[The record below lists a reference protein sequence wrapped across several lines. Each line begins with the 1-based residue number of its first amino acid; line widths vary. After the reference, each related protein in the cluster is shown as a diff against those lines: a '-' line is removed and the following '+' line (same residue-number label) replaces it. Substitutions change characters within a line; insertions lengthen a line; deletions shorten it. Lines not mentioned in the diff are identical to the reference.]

1 LEEKDNLTCYKN
13 GLRDGVPIMLG
24 YFAVAL
30 SVGIVARSTGL
41 SVLQATIS
49 SAMLNASAGQ
59 FAAYTLISTW
69 AGFAECV
76 VMMFVVNSRY
86 LLMSCALSQKFRADE
101 PLINRLVVA
110 YFITDEFFGLSVVQ
124 KPYLNPYYTFGLIT
138 VASPAWTLGTTV
150 GVVMGNVL
158 PASVVSALGVSLF
171 GMFLAIIIPPAR
183 KDKVIRLLVVVS
195 MAASFALAK
204 VSCVSSGMRII
215 ILTIVIAAVAAFLF
229 PLKEE
234 TI

>member
-1 LEEKDNLTCYKN
+1 MSCYKR
-13 GLRDGVPIMLG
+13 GLHDGVPIMLG

-30 SVGIVARSTGL
+30 SVGIVARTTGL

-59 FAAYTLISTW
+59 FAAYTLISSW
-69 AGFAECV
+69 AGFFECV

-86 LLMSCALSQKFRADE
+86 LLMSCALSQKFKPDE
-101 PLINRLVVA
+101 PLVHRLIVA

-124 KPYLNPYYTFGLIT
+124 KPYDPYYTFGLIT

-158 PASVVSALGVSLF
+158 PAAVVSALGVSLF

-183 KDKVIRLLVVVS
+183 KDRVIRLLVVVS
-195 MAASFALAK
+195 MAASFALSK
-204 VSCVSSGMRII
+204 VPAVSSGMRII
-215 ILTIVIAAVAAFLF
+215 VLTIAIAAVAALMF
-229 PLKEE
+229 PLREE
-234 TI
+234 TV